1 MAGFSKNIVVLK
13 GLVLEQI
20 LLSQTEGWIV
30 EGSRGWKIEF
40 SQVVVEG
47 FENL

>member
-30 EGSRGWKIEF
+30 GGEQRL
-40 SQVVVEG
+40 
-47 FENL
+47 EN